1 MRSVF
6 KSKAQILGI
15 GGTRPLP
22 VHKIYEERENLN
34 GGAESMNIPNMIS
47 MVRILLTPVFAV
59 LYVRGALWQAMGVL
73 LLCAVS
79 DVLDGAI
86 AAASIW

>member
-1 MRSVF
+1 M
-6 KSKAQILGI
+6 
-15 GGTRPLP
+15 
-22 VHKIYEERENLN
+22 N

-79 DVLDGAI
+79 DVLDGPPLQYGDRSRQGARPGGG
-86 AAASIW
+86 

>member
-1 MRSVF
+1 
-6 KSKAQILGI
+6 
-15 GGTRPLP
+15 
-22 VHKIYEERENLN
+22 
-34 GGAESMNIPNMIS
+34 MNIPNMIS